1 MLDRPRS
8 GERALLL
15 HVGLNRPCF
24 DDETQEFRAL
34 AESAGARVVGEIQA
48 RRDRPDPK
56 YFVGSGKVDEI
67 AARAKET
74 QAELILVR
82 DRKSV
87 V

>member
-15 HVGLNRPCF
+15 HIGLNRPSL

-34 AESAGARVVGEIQA
+34 AESAGARVVGEIEA

-67 AARAKET
+67 AAR
-74 QAELILVR
+74 VR
-82 DRKSV
+82 DTRQPCLS
-87 V
+87 